1 MFLTCSYFLAK
12 FEADVLIN
20 SVLIKRKACTA
31 CTGYKQAQSKS
42 DTLTPSSEIRYEHKT
57 LNYRDQVKRN
67 QVLRPFFFGVTLYHL
82 LQEA

>member
-1 MFLTCSYFLAK
+1 MI
-12 FEADVLIN
+12 D
-20 SVLIKRKACTA
+20 TA

-42 DTLTPSSEIRYEHKT
+42 GTLTPSSEIRYEHKT

-67 QVLRPFFFGVTLYHL
+67 QVLNLRPFFFGVTLYHL